1 MDTSRLSEK
10 ICLIAGASQ
19 NLGLAFAKRF
29 LEEGATVYLV
39 ARRAEIIEEA
49 AAGYERAHALPGDLT
64 DPAFCAEMIET
75 VVREQGRIDVLV
87 NNAYG
92 APRLPAAEQTDEGW
106 AQALSIGLTAMM
118 AATRAALPHMV
129 DKGSGSIINLGSV
142 NAVHPN
148 FGTAAYATVKA
159 GIEGFTRH
167 VASQYGPDGVRANC
181 LAPGFIVHAQM
192 DAVFDRKPLE
202 RRRAQAVIPLRRTGK
217 AAEVAAVA
225 AFLASEDASFITGH
239 TLVVD
244 GGQTIQHGSITT
256 YPIQQA
262 LAELGNPDLEKMPV

>member
-1 MDTSRLSEK
+1 MDTKRLSEK
-10 ICLIAGASQ
+10 VCLIAGASQ

-29 LEEGATVYLV
+29 LNEGATVYLI
-39 ARRAEIIEEA
+39 ARRAEIIEEIA
-49 AAGYERAHALPGDLT
+49 DGHKRAFALPGDLT
-64 DPAFCAEMIET
+64 DPAFCKEMVET
-75 VVREQGRIDVLV
+75 VVREQGQIDVLL

-92 APRLPAAEQTDEGW
+92 APRFSAAEQTDEGW

-129 DKGSGSIINLGSV
+129 EKHAGCIINLGSV

-167 VASQYGPDGVRANC
+167 VATQYGADGIRANC

-192 DAVFDRKPLE
+192 DAAFDKRPLE
-202 RRRAQAVIPLRRTGK
+202 RQRANAIIPLRRTGK
-217 AAEVAAVA
+217 ADEVAAVA
-225 AFLASEDASFITGH
+225 AFLASDEASFITGH

-256 YPIQQA
+256 YPFQQA
-262 LAELGNPDLEKMPV
+262 LAELGNPDAG